1 MKRLLALCAFLVLV
15 AAAEQRP
22 GWLGFAMVYHRP
34 TSSADGW
41 MHVQAVAPNSPAAK
55 GGLEPHDVITHLNG
69 APLRFAT
76 DEEILAALAKI
87 RPGDRVAFRVRRG
100 AETADVVVIAAAMS
114 DEMWR
119 LWQQNHPPAKK
130 P

>member
-1 MKRLLALCAFLVLV
+1 MKRLLPFCAFLLLI

-41 MHVQAVAPNSPAAK
+41 MHVQVVAPNSPAAN
-55 GGLEPHDVITHLNG
+55 GGLKAHDVFTHLDD

-76 DEEILAALAKI
+76 DEEMLAALAKI

-100 AETADVVVIAAAMS
+100 AETTDVTVTAAPMS

-119 LWQQNHPPAKK
+119 LWQQNHPPTKK